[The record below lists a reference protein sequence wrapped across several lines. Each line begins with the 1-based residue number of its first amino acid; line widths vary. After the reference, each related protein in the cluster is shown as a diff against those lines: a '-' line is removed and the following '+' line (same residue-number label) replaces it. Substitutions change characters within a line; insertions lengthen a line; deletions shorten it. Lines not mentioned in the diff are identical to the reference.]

1 MFLKLFFI
9 LKNITLL
16 FFIIFFY
23 NLNVLILIIKK
34 IIKIYYIFLKYNS
47 LENFSKNRK
56 ARNFIIESLVGLF
69 FKIFFY
75 LKKD

>member
-1 MFLKLFFI
+1 M
-9 LKNITLL
+9 
-16 FFIIFFY
+16 
-23 NLNVLILIIKK
+23 LILIIKK

-56 ARNFIIESLVGLF
+56 ARNFIIESLIGLF